1 MDTKERIR
9 LAIIT
14 THPIQYQA
22 PVWRYLAVFP
32 EFEMRVFFASDFS
45 VRGYKDR
52 QFGVSFKWDQP
63 LTVGYDYEF
72 LGHDVKAGFFSM
84 DGRRLR
90 QSLEEFR
97 PDVGLVCGYF
107 PKYFPDAILQLK
119 RMGAKVM
126 MRAELTDADRSRN
139 FLKGLARDI
148 VIGALYNKVDHFISI
163 GERCRRHLKRMKVL
177 DSRISFGGY
186 NVDNDLFEH
195 QFVEN
200 VPRRNELRTELG
212 VGQDEFVFLVCGK
225 MIPKKNPLLV
235 AKAFKQLNAANTQQ
249 KMRLIFLGDGELKE
263 ETLYASG
270 NTAYGSVMVT
280 GFINQGE
287 LGKYYAISDCAILPS
302 SFGETWGLVV
312 NEAQIFGLPVI
323 VSDRVG
329 CFLDLVTPETG
340 RVFPSGDLD
349 ALVDAMQTAIPWVQ
363 NNRDTIAIASRAK
376 ARNYT
381 AQKAAKAIALAALI
395 VGKKK

>member
-1 MDTKERIR
+1 MDTKEKIR

-22 PVWRYLAVFP
+22 PVWRYLGAFP

-45 VRGYKDR
+45 VRGYIDR

-63 LTVGYDYEF
+63 LTAGYDYEF

-107 PKYFPDAILQLK
+107 PKYFPDAISQLK

-148 VIGALYNKVDHFISI
+148 VIGALYKKVDHFISI
-163 GERCRRHLKRMKVL
+163 GHYCQQHLMRMGIPER
-177 DSRISFGGY
+177 RISFGGY
-186 NVDNDLFEH
+186 NVDNTLFEYH
-195 QFVEN
+195 LETYGSQ
-200 VPRRNELRTELG
+200 RNLLRKEMG
-212 VGQDEFVFLVCGK
+212 IAEDQFVFLACGK
-225 MIPKKNPLLV
+225 LISKKNPLLL
-235 AKAFKQLNAANTQQ
+235 ARAYRALQ
-249 KMRLIFLGDGELKE
+249 KIQPDLQTKLIFLGDGELKE
-263 ETLYASG
+263 ETILAAG
-270 NTAYGSVMVT
+270 KGAGKTVEVT

-287 LGKYYAISDCAILPS
+287 IGKYYAVADCAVLPS
-302 SFGETWGLVV
+302 AFGETWGLVV

-329 CFLDLVTPETG
+329 SFPDLVTPETG
-340 RVFPSGDLD
+340 RVFPSGDEL
-349 ALVDAMQTAIPWVQ
+349 ALVDTLKSVIPWVRS
-363 NNRDTIAIASRAK
+363 NSESIAFAARAKVANYTSEKAAAAIA
-376 ARNYT
+376 N
-381 AQKAAKAIALAALI
+381 AAKKI
-395 VGKKK
+395 VI